1 MKNSSHGRRPGA
13 RQGISPWKHP
23 LVRILGALALIA
35 AVSLVGGLALAG
47 EPEGRIR
54 GVIRPI
60 THSSISVD
68 LPARVLRI
76 NALEGERFAK
86 GDVIIEF
93 DCRRQRAE
101 LAGAVAQHREMMLAV
116 ESQRFLER
124 HNSAARLDLE
134 TAKAKAERAA
144 ADVAATQARI
154 EQCTIVAPFDGRVAE
169 LAVRPMEIPV
179 ATRPL
184 LTIYQDTAFE
194 IELLVPSAWLVW
206 LAAGT
211 PFSFQIDET
220 QRRYTV
226 GVHRLGAAVETVSQM
241 VKVIGRLDNTDG
253 TIISGMSGT
262 ATFAREMR

>member
-1 MKNSSHGRRPGA
+1 M
-13 RQGISPWKHP
+13 
-23 LVRILGALALIA
+23 RILGALALIA
-35 AVSLVGGLALAG
+35 VVSGVGGLALAS

-54 GVIRPI
+54 GVVRPI
-60 THSSISVD
+60 THSSVSVD

-76 NALEGERFAK
+76 HVLEGERFTK

-101 LAGAVAQHREMMLAV
+101 LAGAAAQHREMLLAV
-116 ESQRFLER
+116 ESQRFLQR
-124 HNSAARLDLE
+124 HNAAARLDLE

-144 ADVAATQARI
+144 AEVAATEARI

-184 LTIYQDTAFE
+184 LTIYQDGAFE

-206 LAAGT
+206 LTAGVSFT
-211 PFSFQIDET
+211 FQIAET
-220 QRRYTV
+220 QRSYSV
-226 GVHRLGAAVETVSQM
+226 VVHRLGAAIETVSQM
-241 VKVIGRLDNTDG
+241 VKVIGRLDNRDG